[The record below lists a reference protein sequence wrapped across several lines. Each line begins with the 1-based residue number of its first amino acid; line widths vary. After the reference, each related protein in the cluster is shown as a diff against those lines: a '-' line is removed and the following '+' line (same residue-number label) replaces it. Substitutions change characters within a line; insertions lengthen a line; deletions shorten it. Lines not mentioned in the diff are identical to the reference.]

1 MFSYIEKRR
10 KKWSHLFGSIGRI
23 DRRIRRC
30 TSTDLVPQ
38 LLGMFDEL
46 ARRGN
51 GYEDHQVVLSASCN
65 IPAALQKRLSLVPH
79 SQRGSIFG
87 QLCGEAT
94 KKGSSCNSGSNS
106 NSNNSHRDK
115 KSEDMCERTKDTDTK
130 STIDV
135 VVTQHLVRNNK
146 DDDDNDDDDNNSN
159 SNNNNNN
166 SNNNKNNNNNDDDDD
181 DENEDDDEEE
191 DEEEEEEEEE
201 EERERERKRK
211 EVVKVEK
218 ENDGNRLSIN
228 VIVENDKKKK
238 NSYVQETNNSKNSNG
253 GTLTQLR
260 YKRRCR
266 SGRPLSGS
274 SIASSTS
281 SSGCS
286 NQGNPSSATNPYL
299 ASVESL
305 ADTCASSQGSGDSGV
320 VTVSEASCRIGNVT
334 NGQRRD
340 SAEGDTSSHRPRYC
354 DPHRNPVERVLLEIV
369 DTEAIYV
376 EHLRQVIQGYLIFW
390 RDDPTLFVHQLQ
402 LSDLFSNIE
411 DIFKFNRE
419 FLKEIEKCAFDPVC
433 VANTF
438 IKHNSG
444 FKVYTEYC
452 TNYPRTVSVLT
463 DLMGQEE
470 MAKAFRERQA
480 ALDHALP
487 LGSFLLK
494 PVQRILKY
502 HLLLENLS
510 KEYGAGC
517 DARENEAEG
526 RSAIE
531 GALAAMTGIAKHI
544 NAMKRRHEH
553 AVRVQEIQSLLYG
566 WSGPDLTT
574 SGELIAEGRFRMRG
588 AKAPRHAFLFD
599 RMLLLTKKK
608 EDGLL
613 VYKAHIMCSNLML
626 IESIPGEPLSFH
638 VIPFDNP
645 RLQYTLQARNLEQ
658 KREWTLQIKRVI
670 LENYNAVIPSHA
682 RQLFLQ
688 LGQTQHEDD
697 STTDKSSAKKL
708 YSAPPEYLEKRKQ
721 ERERRRSE
729 TGIRHK
735 FKKNTRKSESPAI
748 TTTEDSPASLRKN
761 PNNETEMHD
770 SRDQNLN
777 RCTDGRT
784 LKVKDR
790 FTGWRRKSEPG
801 FQSYVSLNQS
811 DEDQKEVTADMETT
825 LVESDRTINTSNE
838 DNNKPTNS
846 QQVET
851 KENNEQLQTAT
862 TPAVAQTVEEIVGHI
877 LMQNQEF
884 QKLLEKQRTSSSIN
898 VRQQQRFNKRI
909 SADTSDESDCE
920 NANYVGGTLN
930 NRVRTSHR
938 ETQRLVR
945 TNNAWNSLS
954 TVNNTR
960 DNTPQP
966 ALRLLY
972 DNLKSSDGKTTSV
985 HETMNTK
992 NNVNRVHEKRALFEA
1007 FKRQSIVTE
1016 SKIIKTALRIR
1027 ENSTSANDDSNDT
1040 TIRTSN
1046 DQDYSEKA
1054 NEVELSPERKDK
1066 INDIDQQQDIIKE
1079 TDESKGFGN
1088 YDNLQH
1094 VWDGLKEEQDV
1105 NGSDS
1110 PTRPAVWLT
1119 KLCEG
1124 LPTSPQKCGSLP
1136 RSFQI
1141 NPNSQL
1147 SVTKSRFL
1155 QRDGKPMTE
1164 RPFTIASDKPAEIN
1178 LEDMERYASSCQPE
1192 GRIAKFPT
1200 SVSTST
1206 STFFCSLDDTLTDA
1220 YSEIHMV
1227 SSPTTT
1233 NIHPDHKI
1241 YRANGST
1248 RFKNVLSKA
1257 GSRLQGLRNTLSTE
1271 TLECSEEI
1279 ERTKYFRSLSNGK
1292 SKRKGKSKH
1301 SRESSSDIEELVG
1314 CVPAT
1319 GGPSDYRIPSL
1330 YYKQGSSSL
1339 GARIAQSDYADPTV
1353 LFAENKRNSN
1363 EETRKIKEKVKENN
1377 ERDKVEEEDDD
1388 GDDDDDDE
1396 DDDDDDEEE
1405 EDEEGSS
1412 RGTNCRESETDSF
1425 YERSFEVIENYVDV
1439 DGEEVFRDSAI
1450 FSDADDV
1457 LLMRTDTGGGGGG
1470 GGGGGSGSGGATTSS
1485 GNKQKVAPP
1494 VPAKKKSECSSVSTI
1509 FSNIVQE
1516 NNTIGKPYVAQK
1528 PDYLKIKSI
1537 FLRAQSNNSSS
1548 NSNSNSNSNNSNS
1561 PESKISL
1568 LRSSFMKRDVDRK
1581 CTTNDVGLIE
1591 ESGDIGNDDKDDVSA
1606 GQSQAGWVKKI
1617 VCQLQGHVET

>member
-1 MFSYIEKRR
+1 MLEGKDTRER
-10 KKWSHLFGSIGRI
+10 KKRI
-23 DRRIRRC
+23 DAVAGIAAAAANLENVDFTSAAKEIGNHHPARLFVQPSPAIVWPQTRDLAKR

-115 KSEDMCERTKDTDTK
+115 SVEMCERTEDTDTT

-135 VVTQHLVRNNK
+135 VVTQHGVDNNN
-146 DDDDNDDDDNNSN
+146 DNDNNNDDDNN
-159 SNNNNNN
+159 
-166 SNNNKNNNNNDDDDD
+166 NNNNNDDDDD
-181 DENEDDDEEE
+181 DDDEDEDE
-191 DEEEEEEEEE
+191 DEEDDEEEEE
-201 EERERERKRK
+201 EERERERERR

-228 VIVENDKKKK
+228 VIVQDDKK
-238 NSYVQETNNSKNSNG
+238 NSYVQETNSKNANG

-340 SAEGDTSSHRPRYC
+340 SAEGDTSSYRPRYC

-390 RDDPTLFVHQLQ
+390 RDDPTSFVHQLQ

-470 MAKAFRERQA
+470 TAKAFRERQA

-697 STTDKSSAKKL
+697 SPTDKSSAKKL

-735 FKKNTRKSESPAI
+735 FKKSTRKSESPAI
-748 TTTEDSPASLRKN
+748 ATEDSPASLRKN

-777 RCTDGRT
+777 RCSDGRT

-811 DEDQKEVTADMETT
+811 DEDQKEETADNMETT

-838 DNNKPTNS
+838 ENKPTNS

-851 KENNEQLQTAT
+851 KENNEQQTATTTT

-920 NANYVGGTLN
+920 NANYVGGTSN
-930 NRVRTSHR
+930 NRVRASHR

-954 TVNNTR
+954 SASTR
-960 DNTPQP
+960 DTPQP

-972 DNLKSSDGKTTSV
+972 DNLKSSDGKTSV
-985 HETMNTK
+985 HETLNTK

-1027 ENSTSANDDSNDT
+1027 ENSTSANEDSNDT
-1040 TIRTSN
+1040 GIRGSN

-1054 NEVELSPERKDK
+1054 NEVQPSPERKDK
-1066 INDIDQQQDIIKE
+1066 ANDINQQDIIKE
-1079 TDESKGFGN
+1079 ADESKGFGN

-1094 VWDGLKEEQDV
+1094 VWEGLQEEQDV

-1227 SSPTTT
+1227 SPTTT

-1241 YRANGST
+1241 YRATNGST

-1301 SRESSSDIEELVG
+1301 SRESSSDVEELVG
-1314 CVPAT
+1314 CVPAA
-1319 GGPSDYRIPSL
+1319 GPTDYRIPSL

-1353 LFAENKRNSN
+1353 LFAENKRNGSN
-1363 EETRKIKEKVKENN
+1363 EETRKIDENAKEN
-1377 ERDKVEEEDDD
+1377 ERDKEEED
-1388 GDDDDDDE
+1388 
-1396 DDDDDDEEE
+1396 E

-1412 RGTNCRESETDSF
+1412 RETNRRESETDSF
-1425 YERSFEVIENYVDV
+1425 YERSFEIIENYVDV

-1457 LLMRTDTGGGGGG
+1457 LLMRTDIGGGGEGG
-1470 GGGGGSGSGGATTSS
+1470 GGATTSA

-1494 VPAKKKSECSSVSTI
+1494 VPAKKKLECSSVSTTVSSI
-1509 FSNIVQE
+1509 VQESNIV
-1516 NNTIGKPYVAQK
+1516 GKPYVAQK

-1537 FLRAQSNNSSS
+1537 FLRAQITMPQLLFVS
-1548 NSNSNSNSNNSNS
+1548 
-1561 PESKISL
+1561 ESHGVHSL
-1568 LRSSFMKRDVDRK
+1568 W
-1581 CTTNDVGLIE
+1581 
-1591 ESGDIGNDDKDDVSA
+1591 GDNFA
-1606 GQSQAGWVKKI
+1606 TA
-1617 VCQLQGHVET
+1617 